1 MWDAALSAAQN
12 IFGCPCFA
20 DLIPRSL
27 AFLLLGVVMG
37 LSLGAV
43 PGLGG
48 LVGLAILLPFTLD
61 LDAVNA
67 FAVMVGLISVTS
79 TSDTIPSVLFGVPGT
94 AASQATILDGHP
106 MARRG
111 EAGRAFGAAYTAS
124 MMGGLFGAL
133 ILALSIPVL
142 RPVVLAFGAPEFFMM
157 GMLGISMVAV
167 LSGSA
172 PLKGLVVGALGL
184 MVGMVGMDY
193 QVGEMRWTF
202 GQLYLWEGVPLVPVA
217 LGIFAVP
224 EMVDLAVRGVRIA
237 DVPKDAMRG
246 VTAGVRDAFRH
257 WFLVLRSSAVGV
269 WVGATPGLG
278 GAVVDWFAYGHAA
291 QTERGARDSFGTGDV
306 RGVIAPESANNA
318 KEGGSLIPTLAF
330 GVPGSAAM
338 AILLGVFLIQ
348 GISPGPEM
356 LTKRLDVTYTMVWSI
371 AVANV
376 FGAGLCLLL
385 TNSLARL
392 AGVRAHLLVPL
403 VIVVVFLAAF
413 QAKRHFGDLLLL
425 VSFAAL
431 GWLMKR
437 FGWPR
442 PPLILGLVLSS
453 VLENYFFISAS
464 HYGASWLLRPMVLVI
479 AAFMVAGLAYGRK
492 WGRPGTA
499 GPAPKTAAPGMAAAE
514 PVPET
519 AARGTTTVEPEPE
532 TPAPGLR
539 FRLGLPAGFT
549 FAILLAVLGAVA
561 TARGWP
567 DQARLFPLVIGL
579 AALVLCAAQLA
590 LDLFREPV
598 EGAARIMDLEPE
610 RGVPGPVAARRA
622 ADVFGWILALLAA
635 IWIIGFLWSVPV
647 FLWLYL
653 ALRARA
659 RWWTCLGYTAVA
671 LAFLLGVFHYAL
683 RIPWPQGLAAWP
695 QEVVLQWLGG

>member
-1 MWDAALSAAQN
+1 MWEAALSAVEN
-12 IFGCPCFA
+12 IFGCPCVA
-20 DLIPRSL
+20 EVIPRSL
-27 AFLLLGVVMG
+27 AFLVLGVVMG
-37 LSLGAV
+37 LSLGAI

-61 LDAVNA
+61 LDTLSA
-67 FAVMVGLISVTS
+67 FAVMIGLISVTT

-106 MARRG
+106 MAKKG
-111 EAGRAFGAAYTAS
+111 EAGRAFGAAYMAS

-133 ILALSIPVL
+133 ILAVSIPVL
-142 RPVVLAFGAPEFFMM
+142 RPIVLAFSAPEFFMM

-167 LSGSA
+167 LSGGA

-217 LGIFAVP
+217 LGIFAIP
-224 EMVDLAVRGVRIA
+224 EMADLVIRGTRIA
-237 DVPKDAMRG
+237 DVPKDALRG
-246 VTAGVRDAFRH
+246 VTVGIRDAFRH

-278 GAVVDWFAYGHAA
+278 GAVVDWFAYGHAV
-291 QTERGARDSFGTGDV
+291 QTERGARESFGTGDV

-348 GISPGPEM
+348 GISPGPDM
-356 LTKRLDVTYTMVWSI
+356 LTKHLDVTYTMVWSI
-371 AVANV
+371 AIANI
-376 FGAGLCLLL
+376 FGTGLCLLL
-385 TNSLARL
+385 TNHLARL
-392 AGVRAHLLVPL
+392 ANVRVHLLAPL

-413 QAKRHFGDLLLL
+413 QAKRHFGDLFLLL
-425 VSFAAL
+425 SFGVL

-453 VLENYFFISAS
+453 VLENYFFIAAS
-464 HYGASWLLRPMVLVI
+464 HYGVSWLWRPIVLVI
-479 AAFMVAGLAYGRK
+479 GALIVTSLVYGQRWTRTGMAADE
-492 WGRPGTA
+492 
-499 GPAPKTAAPGMAAAE
+499 PAPKASGFRFHLGV
-514 PVPET
+514 PV
-519 AARGTTTVEPEPE
+519 
-532 TPAPGLR
+532 L
-539 FRLGLPAGFT
+539 FT
-549 FAILLAVLGAVA
+549 LAILLLVLAGVV

-567 DQARLFPLVIGL
+567 AQARLFPLVVGL
-579 AALVLCAAQLA
+579 AAAGMCAAQLF
-590 LDLFREPV
+590 LDLFRVPGK
-598 EGAARIMDLEPE
+598 GAGRIMDLEAE
-610 RGVPGPVAARRA
+610 TGVPGRVVARRA
-622 ADVFGWILALLAA
+622 ADIFGWILGLLTS
-635 IWIIGFLWSVPV
+635 IWVIGFLLTVPL
-647 FLWLYL
+647 FMWLYL
-653 ALRARA
+653 ALRGRA
-659 RWWTCLGYTAVA
+659 GWRLCLGYTALA
-671 LAFLLGVFHYAL
+671 LAVLLGVFHYTL
-683 RIPWPQGLAAWP
+683 HIPWPQGVVAGP
-695 QEVVLQWLGG
+695 QEVLLQWLGG

>member
-1 MWDAALSAAQN
+1 MWEAALSAVEN
-12 IFGCPCFA
+12 IFGCPCVA
-20 DLIPRSL
+20 DVIPRSL
-27 AFLLLGVVMG
+27 AFLVLGVVMG
-37 LSLGAV
+37 LSLGAI

-61 LDAVNA
+61 LDTLSA
-67 FAVMVGLISVTS
+67 FAVMIGLISVTT

-106 MARRG
+106 MAKKG
-111 EAGRAFGAAYTAS
+111 EAGRAFGAAYMAS

-133 ILALSIPVL
+133 ILAVSIPVL
-142 RPVVLAFGAPEFFMM
+142 RPIVLAFSAPEFFMM

-167 LSGSA
+167 LSGGA

-217 LGIFAVP
+217 LGIFAIP
-224 EMVDLAVRGVRIA
+224 EMADLVIRGTRIA
-237 DVPKDAMRG
+237 DVPKDALRG
-246 VTAGVRDAFRH
+246 VTVGIRDAFRH

-278 GAVVDWFAYGHAA
+278 GAVVDWFAYGHAV

-348 GISPGPEM
+348 GISPGPDM
-356 LTKRLDVTYTMVWSI
+356 LTKHLDVTYTMVWSI
-371 AVANV
+371 AIANI
-376 FGAGLCLLL
+376 FGTGLCLLL
-385 TNSLARL
+385 TNHLARL
-392 AGVRAHLLVPL
+392 ANVRVHLLAPL

-413 QAKRHFGDLLLL
+413 QAKRHFGDLILLL
-425 VSFAAL
+425 SFGLL

-464 HYGASWLLRPMVLVI
+464 HFGFGWLWRPIVLIIGALIVASLVYGQRWTRTGMPADESAPAASSWRFQLHLSV
-479 AAFMVAGLAYGRK
+479 
-492 WGRPGTA
+492 
-499 GPAPKTAAPGMAAAE
+499 PA
-514 PVPET
+514 V
-519 AARGTTTVEPEPE
+519 
-532 TPAPGLR
+532 
-539 FRLGLPAGFT
+539 FT
-549 FAILLAVLGAVA
+549 LAILLLVLSGAV
-561 TARGWP
+561 TARDWP
-567 DQARLFPLVIGL
+567 DQARLFPLVVGF
-579 AALVLCAAQLA
+579 AATGMCAAQLF
-590 LDLFREPV
+590 LDLFRVSEG
-598 EGAARIMDLEPE
+598 GAARVMDLEAE
-610 RGVPGPVAARRA
+610 RGVPGQVIARRA
-622 ADVFGWILALLAA
+622 ADVFGWILGLLAS
-635 IWIIGFLWSVPV
+635 IWIIGFLLSVPL
-647 FLWLYL
+647 FMWLYL
-653 ALRARA
+653 ALRGRA
-659 RWWTCLGYTAVA
+659 GWRLCLGYTALA
-671 LAFLLGVFHYAL
+671 LAVLLGVFHYTL
-683 RIPWPQGLAAWP
+683 SIPWPQGVLAGP
-695 QEVVLQWLGG
+695 QELVLQWLGG

>member
-1 MWDAALSAAQN
+1 MWEAALSAVEN
-12 IFGCPCFA
+12 IFGCPCVA
-20 DLIPRSL
+20 EVIPRSL
-27 AFLLLGVVMG
+27 AFLVLGVVMG
-37 LSLGAV
+37 LSLGAI

-61 LDAVNA
+61 LDTLSA
-67 FAVMVGLISVTS
+67 FAVMIGLISVTT

-106 MARRG
+106 MAKKG
-111 EAGRAFGAAYTAS
+111 EAGRAFGAAYMAS

-133 ILALSIPVL
+133 ILAVSIPVL
-142 RPVVLAFGAPEFFMM
+142 RPIVLAFSAPEFFMM

-167 LSGSA
+167 LSGGA

-217 LGIFAVP
+217 LGIFAIP
-224 EMVDLAVRGVRIA
+224 EMADLVIRGTRIA
-237 DVPKDAMRG
+237 DVPKDALRG
-246 VTAGVRDAFRH
+246 VTVGIRDAFRH

-278 GAVVDWFAYGHAA
+278 GAVVDWFAYGHAV
-291 QTERGARDSFGTGDV
+291 QTERGARESFGTGDV

-348 GISPGPEM
+348 GISPGPDM
-356 LTKRLDVTYTMVWSI
+356 LTKHLDVTYTMVWSI
-371 AVANV
+371 AIANI
-376 FGAGLCLLL
+376 FGTGLCLLL
-385 TNSLARL
+385 TNHLARL
-392 AGVRAHLLVPL
+392 ANVRVHLLAPL

-413 QAKRHFGDLLLL
+413 QAKRHFGDLFLLL
-425 VSFAAL
+425 SFGVL

-453 VLENYFFISAS
+453 VLENYFFIAAS
-464 HYGASWLLRPMVLVI
+464 HYGVSWLWRPIVLVI
-479 AAFMVAGLAYGRK
+479 GALIVTSLVYGQR
-492 WGRPGTA
+492 WTRTGMAPDE
-499 GPAPKTAAPGMAAAE
+499 PAPKASGFRFHLG
-514 PVPET
+514 VP
-519 AARGTTTVEPEPE
+519 A
-532 TPAPGLR
+532 L
-539 FRLGLPAGFT
+539 FT
-549 FAILLAVLGAVA
+549 LAILLLVLAGVV

-567 DQARLFPLVIGL
+567 AQARLFPLVVGL
-579 AALVLCAAQLA
+579 AAAGMCAAQLF
-590 LDLFREPV
+590 LDLFRVPGK
-598 EGAARIMDLEPE
+598 GAGRIMDLEAE
-610 RGVPGPVAARRA
+610 TGVPGRVVARRA
-622 ADVFGWILALLAA
+622 ADIFGWILGLLTS
-635 IWIIGFLWSVPV
+635 IWVIGFLLTVPL
-647 FLWLYL
+647 FMWLYL
-653 ALRARA
+653 ALRGRA
-659 RWWTCLGYTAVA
+659 GWRLCLGYTALA
-671 LAFLLGVFHYAL
+671 LAVLLGVFHYTL
-683 RIPWPQGLAAWP
+683 HIPWPQGVVAGP
-695 QEVVLQWLGG
+695 QEALLQWLGG

>member
-1 MWDAALSAAQN
+1 MWDAALSALHN
-12 IFGCPCFA
+12 IFGCPCFF

-27 AFLLLGVVMG
+27 AFLSLGVVMG
-37 LSLGAV
+37 LSLGAI

-61 LDAVNA
+61 LDPLNA
-67 FAVMVGLISVTS
+67 FAVMIGLISVTS

-106 MARRG
+106 MAKRG
-111 EAGRAFGAAYTAS
+111 EAGRAFGAAYMAS
-124 MMGGLFGAL
+124 MMGGLFGAA
-133 ILALSIPVL
+133 ILAVSIPVL
-142 RPVVLAFGAPEFFMM
+142 RPIVLAFSAPEFFMM

-172 PLKGLVVGALGL
+172 PLKGLVVGSLGL

-217 LGIFAVP
+217 LGIFAIP
-224 EMVDLAVRGVRIA
+224 EMVDLVIRGTRIA
-237 DVPKDAMRG
+237 DVPKDALRG
-246 VTAGVRDAFRH
+246 VTVGIRDAFRH

-278 GAVVDWFAYGHAA
+278 GAVVDWFAYGHAV
-291 QTERGARDSFGTGDV
+291 QTERGARDTFGTGDV

-318 KEGGSLIPTLAF
+318 KEGGALIPTLAF
-330 GVPGSAAM
+330 GVPGSASM
-338 AILLGVFLIQ
+338 AILLGAFLIQ
-348 GISPGPEM
+348 GISPGPDM
-356 LTKRLDVTYTMVWSI
+356 LTKHLDITYTMVWSI
-371 AVANV
+371 AIANI
-376 FGAGLCLLL
+376 FGTGLCLLL

-392 AGVRAHLLVPL
+392 ANVRVQLLAPL

-413 QAKRHFGDLLLL
+413 QAKRHYGDLLLL
-425 VSFAAL
+425 LSFGLL

-464 HYGASWLLRPMVLVI
+464 HFGASWLLRPIVLVI
-479 AAFMVAGLAYGRK
+479 GALIVASLVYGRK
-492 WGRPGTA
+492 WGQPGVA
-499 GPAPKTAAPGMAAAE
+499 RAEPAPEVSAP
-514 PVPET
+514 
-519 AARGTTTVEPEPE
+519 
-532 TPAPGLR
+532 R
-539 FRLGLPAGFT
+539 FRFHLSVPVVFT
-549 FAILLAVLGAVA
+549 LAIFLLVLGGVV

-567 DQARLFPLVIGL
+567 AQARLFPLVVGVS
-579 AALVLCAAQLA
+579 AVAMCAAQLL
-590 LDLFREPV
+590 LDLFRIPV
-598 EGAARIMDLEPE
+598 EGGARIMDLEAE
-610 RGVPGPVAARRA
+610 RGVPGRLVARRA
-622 ADVFGWILALLAA
+622 ADIFGWIAGLLAS
-635 IWIIGFLWSVPV
+635 IWVMGFLLSVPL
-647 FLWLYL
+647 FMWLYL

-659 RWWTCLGYTAVA
+659 RWWLCLGYTALA
-671 LAFLLGVFHYAL
+671 LAVLLGVFHYTL
-683 RIPWPQGLAAWP
+683 HIPWPEGIVAGP
-695 QEVVLQWLGG
+695 QEVVLRWLGG

>member
-1 MWDAALSAAQN
+1 MWEAGLSAVEN

-27 AFLLLGVVMG
+27 SFLFLGVVMG
-37 LSLGAV
+37 LSLGAI

-61 LDAVNA
+61 LDTLNA
-67 FAVMVGLISVTS
+67 FAVMIGLISVTS

-111 EAGRAFGAAYTAS
+111 EAGRAFGAAYMAS
-124 MMGGLFGAL
+124 AIGGLFGAL
-133 ILALSIPVL
+133 ILAVSIPVL
-142 RPVVLAFGAPEFFMM
+142 RPIVLAFSAPEFFMM

-172 PLKGLVVGALGL
+172 PIKGLVVGALGL
-184 MVGMVGMDY
+184 MAGMVGMDY

-217 LGIFAVP
+217 LGIFAIP
-224 EMVDLAVRGVRIA
+224 EMVDLVIRGTRIA
-237 DVPKDAMRG
+237 DVPKDTLRG
-246 VTAGVRDAFRH
+246 VTVGIRDAFRH

-278 GAVVDWFAYGHAA
+278 GAVVDWFAYGHAV

-348 GISPGPEM
+348 GISPGPDM
-356 LTKRLDVTYTMVWSI
+356 LTRHLDVTYTMVWSI
-371 AVANV
+371 AIANI
-376 FGAGLCLLL
+376 FGTGLCLLL

-392 AGVRAHLLVPL
+392 ANVRVHLLAPL

-413 QAKRHFGDLLLL
+413 QAKRHYGDLLLL
-425 VSFAAL
+425 LSFGLL

-453 VLENYFFISAS
+453 VLENYFFIAAS
-464 HYGASWLLRPMVLVI
+464 HYGVSWLGRPIVLVI
-479 AAFMVAGLAYGRK
+479 GALIVASLTYGRK
-492 WGRPGTA
+492 WGQPGVA
-499 GPAPKTAAPGMAAAE
+499 REVSVPKASAP
-514 PVPET
+514 
-519 AARGTTTVEPEPE
+519 
-532 TPAPGLR
+532 LR
-539 FRLGLPAGFT
+539 FRLGVPAAFT
-549 FAILLAVLGAVA
+549 FGILLLLLGGVV
-561 TARGWP
+561 TAHGWP
-567 DQARLFPLVIGL
+567 DQARLFPLVIGSS
-579 AALVLCAAQLA
+579 AVFTCAVQLA
-590 LDLFREPV
+590 LDLFRGPV
-598 EGAARIMDLEPE
+598 EGAARIMDLEAE
-610 RGVPGPVAARRA
+610 RGVPGHLVVRRA
-622 ADVFGWILALLAA
+622 ADTFGWIVGLLTS
-635 IWIIGFLWSVPV
+635 IWVMGFLPSVPL
-647 FLWLYL
+647 FMWLYL
-653 ALRARA
+653 AFRARA
-659 RWWTCLGYTAVA
+659 RWPLCLGYTAVA
-671 LAFLLGVFHYAL
+671 LAVLLGVFHYTL
-683 RIPWPQGLAAWP
+683 HIPWPQGIVAGP
-695 QEVVLQWLGG
+695 QEMVLQWLGG